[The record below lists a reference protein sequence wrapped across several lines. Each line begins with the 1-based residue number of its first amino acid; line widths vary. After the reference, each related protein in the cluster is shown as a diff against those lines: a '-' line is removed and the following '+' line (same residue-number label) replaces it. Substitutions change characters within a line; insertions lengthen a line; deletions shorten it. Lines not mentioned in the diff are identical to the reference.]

1 MKNIDTWNKNVSNY
15 INELN
20 QKLLENEEA
29 VQLYNGFYV
38 WDSKILQ
45 NHHIIFHTIFT
56 FYFHLKL
63 INNPIIKI

>member
-29 VQLYNGFYV
+29 VQL
-38 WDSKILQ
+38 
-45 NHHIIFHTIFT
+45 
-56 FYFHLKL
+56 
-63 INNPIIKI
+63 

>member
-15 INELN
+15 INEPN

-45 NHHIIFHTIFT
+45 NPKNMIG
-56 FYFHLKL
+56 YSWYGRLMQNKYSLL
-63 INNPIIKI
+63 IAK